1 MASVMA
7 ATAADQPK
15 VPEIPGITVADT
27 KPNGCNDC
35 HRKVDETRDYSLA
48 TEIKAMIQAGTH
60 PKVSDRMLADLP
72 KQCLSCH
79 KPDGKQPFSEVLHK
93 AHLTGGAENHFITNY
108 QGQCTYCHKLDPE
121 TGRMSVKGL

>member
-1 MASVMA
+1 MASVMS

-15 VPEIPGITVADT
+15 VPEIPGITAADT

-48 TEIKAMIQAGTH
+48 TTIKAMVEAKRH
-60 PKVSDRMLADLP
+60 PRVTERMLADLP
-72 KQCLSCH
+72 KQCVSCH
-79 KPDGKQPFSEVLHK
+79 KPDSKQPFSESLHK
-93 AHLTGGAENHFITNY
+93 AHLTGGADNHFITNY
-108 QGQCTYCHKLDPE
+108 QGQCMYCHKLDPG